1 MVLVYDVAHFGGK
14 HRQAHIDLLVLQC
27 DGRNRFVGDDLEDHF
42 IQSRFFIEFVVALQH
57 YLGVDHMLHKF
68 VSARAHRLVFK
79 IPVLLHGLPG
89 DDVVLIHLVLPQH
102 IDVVCHKLNGLL
114 IHHIDL
120 FQSFGQFGVT
130 HRAIGRVQI
139 VLVGKFHIFRSDL
152 DLFVKQ
158 AVARLP
164 IYIVTNLDSPGQAVF
179 TALPLCSQ
187 RRYKVGILIHF
198 HQCVVDLTEDIA
210 VAVRSG
216 LPRYQ
221 GGNRHVGADDQLI
234 GVFYHFTTGAG
245 PAAVIVVVFLVIAA
259 IFGTGAE
266 QHHRG
271 QSQRNQGHPFFLQHN
286 LLSYLCVLLG
296 PGCLPGTSS
305 AVLPPSGLA
314 LCLRPLLFLCFYLL
328 TLYLYVRDYHKLY
341 KK

>member
-1 MVLVYDVAHFGGK
+1 MNNQGIIIGGF
-14 HRQAHIDLLVLQC
+14 HAQLALVL
-27 DGRNRFVGDDLEDHF
+27 GAGDDIGRIDNLANVRKHVRIF
-42 IQSRFFIEFVVALQH
+42 RGNVRI
-57 YLGVDHMLHKF
+57 
-68 VSARAHRLVFK
+68 HRT
-79 IPVLLHGLPG
+79 LPG
-89 DDVVLIHLVLPQH
+89 IHKIVG
-102 IDVVCHKLNGLL
+102 CNG
-114 IHHIDL
+114 
-120 FQSFGQFGVT
+120 
-130 HRAIGRVQI
+130 
-139 VLVGKFHIFRSDL
+139 
-152 DLFVKQ
+152 
-158 AVARLP
+158 VAGGGPLG
-164 IYIVTNLDSPGQAVF
+164 ILAQVESPGQAVF